1 MMTIL
6 FFGLGYSLTCSP
18 TTVTAISVVS
28 KNKAGIASGSFVTFQ
43 EIGGTL
49 GLATIVSFV
58 QIYPNFLEGFNKGA
72 LGLLVVSLLG
82 SLSGI
87 MLFKKV

>member
-1 MMTIL
+1 M
-6 FFGLGYSLTCSP
+6 
-18 TTVTAISVVS
+18 TAISVVS